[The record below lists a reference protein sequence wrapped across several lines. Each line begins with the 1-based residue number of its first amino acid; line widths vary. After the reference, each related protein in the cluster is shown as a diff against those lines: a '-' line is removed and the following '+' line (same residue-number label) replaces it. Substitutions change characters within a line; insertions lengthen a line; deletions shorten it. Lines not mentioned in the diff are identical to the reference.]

1 MMKRHAHKVKA
12 ELNCLGRTLKSHCV
26 LKQTEPSTASGVRHL
41 RAHLPVPTDFLQAS
55 NAW

>member
-12 ELNCLGRTLKSHCV
+12 EVNCLGRALKSHCV

-41 RAHLPVPTDFLQAS
+41 KAHLPVSAGFLQAS
-55 NAW
+55 Q